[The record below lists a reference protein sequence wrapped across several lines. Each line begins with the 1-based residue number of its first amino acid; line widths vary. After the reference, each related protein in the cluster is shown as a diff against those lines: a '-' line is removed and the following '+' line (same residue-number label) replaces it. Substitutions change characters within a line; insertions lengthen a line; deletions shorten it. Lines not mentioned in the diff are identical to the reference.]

1 MQITLHQS
9 HRESRKRFVIARAWF
24 EEVKSGKANA
34 KDGGRGKEGIVGE
47 GEGEGKKRERDV
59 ERAKEMYE
67 RAGRDMEVRKG
78 EVERCEG
85 AIRGL
90 KGDVS

>member
-1 MQITLHQS
+1 
-9 HRESRKRFVIARAWF
+9 
-24 EEVKSGKANA
+24 
-34 KDGGRGKEGIVGE
+34 
-47 GEGEGKKRERDV
+47 
-59 ERAKEMYE
+59 MYE
-67 RAGRDMEVRKG
+67 RAGREMEVRKG

>member
-1 MQITLHQS
+1 MKCG
-9 HRESRKRFVIARAWF
+9 RV
-24 EEVKSGKANA
+24 
-34 KDGGRGKEGIVGE
+34 KDGGGGIVGE
-47 GEGEGKKRERDV
+47 GQGKGDGEGEKREL

-67 RAGRDMEVRKG
+67 RAGREMEVRKG

>member
-1 MQITLHQS
+1 M
-9 HRESRKRFVIARAWF
+9 E
-24 EEVKSGKANA
+24 
-34 KDGGRGKEGIVGE
+34 KDG
-47 GEGEGKKRERDV
+47 ERLDALAADS
-59 ERAKEMYE
+59 E
-67 RAGRDMEVRKG
+67 MEVRKG